1 MGKMLKLNSGII
13 CYLFVFLFYFS
24 ISAQAQS
31 DEKIHIKII
40 SYNIKNAYGG
50 STLNKITEVI
60 KNEDPDYVALQEVD
74 SVTSRVNW
82 LNEPK
87 ELGDL
92 TNMHWRFAKG
102 ISFSGGSYGN
112 SMLSKLPVLETV
124 RIPLPGSEARVA
136 LCTNIDLSNGVDP
149 DNATVTFIS
158 THWMNG
164 DAGSRLKSVY
174 IINAYVD
181 SIIEA
186 GVVSKDWP
194 FILLGDLNARKGSN
208 PINEMN
214 AHWETSDFNYNI
226 DWLFFRPANRW
237 EWINSK
243 KIPDPQEKLSDHE
256 AVVTEIELLGV
267 N

>member
-1 MGKMLKLNSGII
+1 
-13 CYLFVFLFYFS
+13 
-24 ISAQAQS
+24 
-31 DEKIHIKII
+31 
-40 SYNIKNAYGG
+40 
-50 STLNKITEVI
+50 
-60 KNEDPDYVALQEVD
+60 
-74 SVTSRVNW
+74 VNW

-102 ISFSGGSYGN
+102 ISFKGGSYGN
-112 SMLSKLPVLETV
+112 SMLSKHPVLQTV
-124 RIPLPGSEARVA
+124 RISLPGAEARVA

-164 DAGSRLKSVY
+164 DPESRLKSAY

-186 GVVSKDWP
+186 GVVSEDWP

-214 AHWETSDFNYNI
+214 NHWETSDFN
-226 DWLFFRPANRW
+226 
-237 EWINSK
+237 
-243 KIPDPQEKLSDHE
+243 
-256 AVVTEIELLGV
+256 
-267 N
+267 